1 MLTLL
6 NVTLRAAAK
15 HWRGAAIVIALAA
28 GALFVHSWL
37 KSRADAAKLQATL
50 AAAQQQIDSAAAQ
63 EKQTDA
69 QLSQQLA
76 QIADLKQRVQTP
88 QQAAAAILQALPPL
102 PAPVTISVPPAAMPA
117 GRQANSNV
125 PAAPGA
131 NQAPAPSANNALLP
145 SAPQPSGTTAATP
158 PATATIPQ
166 QDLKPL
172 YDYIEDCRA
181 TAADRDAARKN
192 LADEQTQITALTAQR
207 DAAVIAAKGGK
218 FWARVRRNAKWFA
231 IGAGVGGVV
240 ALAAR
245 H

>member
-6 NVTLRAAAK
+6 ASLLRACAK
-15 HWRGAAIVIALAA
+15 YWREGAIVIVLAT

-50 AAAQQQIDSAAAQ
+50 MAAKQQIASAASH

-102 PAPVTISVPPAAMPA
+102 PAPVTLSVPPGAMPA
-117 GRQANSNV
+117 GRQAIPSATAA
-125 PAAPGA
+125 PAA
-131 NQAPAPSANNALLP
+131 NEAPAPSAHNASLP
-145 SAPQPSGTTAATP
+145 AAPEPAGVTPATP

-181 TAADRDAARKN
+181 TAADRDAARKD

-207 DAAVIAAKGGK
+207 DAAITAAKGGN
-218 FWARVRRNAKWFA
+218 FWTRVRRNAKWLA
-231 IGAGVGGVV
+231 IGVGVGAAAV
-240 ALAAR
+240 LAAKR
-245 H
+245 

>member
-1 MLTLL
+1 MLALL
-6 NVTLRAAAK
+6 TNLLRAAAK
-15 HWRGAAIVIALAA
+15 HWREAAIVIALAS

-50 AAAQQQIDSAAAQ
+50 AAAQQQIDTAAAQ

-102 PAPVTISVPPAAMPA
+102 PAPIAISVPPATVPA

-125 PAAPGA
+125 PASPAA
-131 NQAPAPSANNALLP
+131 DHAPAPSANNESLP
-145 SAPQPSGTTAATP
+145 SAPQPAGATAATP

-181 TAADRDAARKN
+181 TAADRDAARKD

-207 DAAVIAAKGGK
+207 DAAITAAKGGK
-218 FWARVRRNAKWFA
+218 FWTRVRRNAKWLA
-231 IGAGVGGVV
+231 IGAGVGAV
-240 ALAAR
+240 AVLAAR

>member
-1 MLTLL
+1 MFTLL
-6 NVTLRAAAK
+6 TTLLRGVAK
-15 HWRGAAIVIALAA
+15 HWRETAMVIAVAA

-102 PAPVTISVPPAAMPA
+102 PAPITLSMPPAAKPA
-117 GRQANSNV
+117 GTQANSHF
-125 PAAPGA
+125 PASPTA
-131 NQAPAPSANNALLP
+131 NQAPASSANNASLP
-145 SAPQPSGTTAATP
+145 SAPQPAGATAGTP

-181 TAADRDAARKN
+181 TAADRDAARKD
-192 LADEQTQITALTAQR
+192 LADKQTQITSLMAQR
-207 DAAVIAAKGGK
+207 DAAITAAKGGK
-218 FWARVRRNAKWFA
+218 FWTRVRRNAKWLA
-231 IGAGVGGVV
+231 IGAGVGAVA

>member
-6 NVTLRAAAK
+6 ASLLRACAK
-15 HWRGAAIVIALAA
+15 YWREGAIVIVLAT

-50 AAAQQQIDSAAAQ
+50 AAAQQQIAWAASH

-102 PAPVTISVPPAAMPA
+102 PAPITLSVPPAAVPA
-117 GRQANSNV
+117 GRQAISNA
-125 PAAPGA
+125 PAAPAANEAPGA
-131 NQAPAPSANNALLP
+131 NNASLP
-145 SAPQPSGTTAATP
+145 SAPRPAGTTAAMP
-158 PATATIPQ
+158 PATATLPQ

-181 TAADRDAARKN
+181 TGADRDAARKD

-207 DAAVIAAKGGK
+207 DAAITAAKGGK
-218 FWARVRRNAKWFA
+218 FWTRVRRNAKWLA
-231 IGAGVGGVV
+231 IGVGVGAAAV
-240 ALAAR
+240 LAAKR
-245 H
+245 